1 MLNFWKEDVFRTKT
15 YGQLSKDFGLCGIDI
30 PISELEKCTSKEEL
44 YGKIEPKLSQVNIQR
59 LLYIVDL
66 KESLKGDSKR
76 LSDAVFIRVAY
87 KVFLRSFFISKSTD

>member
-1 MLNFWKEDVFRTKT
+1 M
-15 YGQLSKDFGLCGIDI
+15 

-44 YGKIEPKLSQVNIQR
+44 YGKIELKLSKVNIQR

-66 KESLKGDSKR
+66 KESLNNDSKS
-76 LSDAVFIRVAY
+76 LIEAMIIRVAY

>member
-15 YGQLSKDFGLCGIDI
+15 YGQLSKDFGLCGIDM
-30 PISELEKCTSKEEL
+30 PISELEKCTSKDEL

-66 KESLKGDSKR
+66 SETLKTNKIK
-76 LSDAVFIRVAY
+76 LTEALIIRVAY

>member
-1 MLNFWKEDVFRTKT
+1 MLNFWKEDVFRKKT
-15 YGQLSKDFGLCGIDI
+15 YGQLSKDFGLCGVDI
-30 PISELEKCTSKEEL
+30 PISELEKCTSKDEL

-66 KESLKGDSKR
+66 KESLKGDSER